1 MRQSAAP
8 THRFGC
14 GSSDSCT
21 AVCIEIMAAP
31 AYLNQPV
38 EIVSRALTG
47 QIDGGTQLVS
57 IPDFYVPH
65 AGAAN
70 FPWKSHGLWYYSQM
84 VRWGEVGF
92 SAANAAIAAAT
103 FRPDLYRAALA
114 SLGVA
119 VPAQDLR
126 VDGDQADKHAAS
138 AIGGTLEL
146 GPNRFFDGV
155 AYHRNPGG

>member
-1 MRQSAAP
+1 M
-8 THRFGC
+8 
-14 GSSDSCT
+14 
-21 AVCIEIMAAP
+21 
-31 AYLNQPV
+31 
-38 EIVSRALTG
+38 
-47 QIDGGTQLVS
+47 
-57 IPDFYVPH
+57 PH

-126 VDGDQADKHAAS
+126 VDGDQADKHAVP
-138 AIGGTLEL
+138 AIGGTIEL
-146 GPNRFFDGV
+146 GPNRFFDGQIFDPDAV
-155 AYHRNPGG
+155 EAYIQSQATA